1 MTNRITEWTRRAL
14 PLAWGLAGL
23 VPLAAAQGNP
33 GQAPVA
39 AWRIDGGAQVG
50 DAKVQ
55 RAADGTLSGSLFGEP
70 LTGFHAPGERL
81 GVWLR
86 GDPSRPSQAFVG
98 TETPDGTAMVG
109 RGYALDAGS
118 ASKNRNVFVFTAVR
132 EGGKPPRD
140 KPLPPADSA
149 GPAVVSGALPLL
161 ANGAPGDIVLEQA
174 ADGSLGGKI
183 LGDRLA
189 GHYAPRS
196 GTIVF
201 LRYDGRQPV
210 QLYTGSVT
218 PRGITGEFYA
228 LTPRAGGSERRM
240 RYEWS
245 AQAPQLAQAPA
256 IQNRLVPAL
265 TQGPLLLSPGVQAGL
280 QGRAAPVT
288 WQALWQEAWA
298 QANSEYVI
306 AVAPAARAHP
316 ACAGAID
323 LRAVVEQ
330 VIASVAAGRY
340 GDAVRHTGQFQS
352 GLLCLT
358 RTGARGVEFALS
370 VFVHKAVRR
379 LPPDQARAAV
389 QGAFNPALLTF
400 EQLQFTRSSWWLYAV
415 VANQRAIGNY
425 MRDYPR
431 DLGVLLYD
439 FNRAALVQ
447 SPAVDA
453 VLAALSDF
461 SRFGEGNCSLLE
473 MSRSEFRCRHGGAPG
488 LPGARQIGPDAGGG
502 LPSNLQTGGTTVCV
516 IDSARASG
524 PRGMLMC
531 AAQVT
536 AGMTIDPRASPKQL
550 FQPQPAVRDP
560 RCALSDEAQDAPKTE
575 PPKADPK
582 AADKPAVEP
591 PSWLQ
596 KVGEAV
602 WGAITALFDKT
613 PDPLPSADL
622 ASKQGADAARNALI
636 GLERNKALDNL
647 TSNDP
652 DAYGRYLK
660 AKEGLPATADFEG
673 RQGPD
678 VGPFGGGRGG
688 CGASAT
694 VASSRLRALQ
704 SCMGGDAGPTPTRS
718 GGVDP
723 TIALLAD
730 AGKAPPAAMACH
742 MQAGDLV
749 RAGMD
754 DPKCA
759 VARCVDAQSCPCNR
773 GPTPG
778 AGQAQTPPSD
788 PNTPVINCSGNAQNR
803 SGKTLAGDPCG
814 SLGPLPGTA
823 PPPGTGPGPLPPMP
837 GGPLPT
843 PLPRK

>member
-1 MTNRITEWTRRAL
+1 MTNRIAEWTRRAL
-14 PLAWGLAGL
+14 PLAWGLAVL

-33 GQAPVA
+33 GQAPGV

-50 DAKVQ
+50 AAELQ
-55 RAADGTLSGSLFGEP
+55 QAADGTLSGSIVGEP
-70 LTGFHAPGERL
+70 LTGFHAPGGRL
-81 GVWLR
+81 GVWL
-86 GDPSRPSQAFVG
+86 GGELSRPSQAFVD
-98 TETPDGTAMVG
+98 TETPDGTAMAG

-118 ASKNRNVFVFTAVR
+118 ASENRNVFVFTAVR
-132 EGGKPPRD
+132 EGGKPM
-140 KPLPPADSA
+140 PPADSA
-149 GPAVVSGALPLL
+149 GPAVVSG
-161 ANGAPGDIVLEQA
+161 
-174 ADGSLGGKI
+174 KI
-183 LGDRLA
+183 FGVRLA

-210 QLYTGSVT
+210 QLYTG
-218 PRGITGEFYA
+218 PAGEFYA
-228 LTPRAGGSERRM
+228 LTPRAGGSERGM
-240 RYEWS
+240 RYERS
-245 AQAPQLAQAPA
+245 AQAPQRAQAPA
-256 IQNRLVPAL
+256 IQNRLAPA
-265 TQGPLLLSPGVQAGL
+265 LSPGVQAGL
-280 QGRAAPVT
+280 QGRAAQVT

-316 ACAGAID
+316 ACAGEID
-323 LRAVVEQ
+323 LREVVEQ

-415 VANQRAIGNY
+415 AANQRAFGNY

-461 SRFGEGNCSLLE
+461 SRFGDGNCSLLE
-473 MSRSEFRCRHGGAPG
+473 MSQSEFRCRRGGAPG
-488 LPGARQIGPDAGGG
+488 LPGARQIGPDTGGG
-502 LPSNLQTGGTTVCV
+502 LPSNLQTGGTTACV

-524 PRGMLMC
+524 TRGMLMC

-596 KVGEAV
+596 KVGEAI

-613 PDPLPSADL
+613 PDLLPSADL

-636 GLERNKALDNL
+636 GLERNEALNNL

-673 RQGPD
+673 RQGPE
-678 VGPFGGGRGG
+678 VGPFGGRRGG

-694 VASSRLRALQ
+694 VAASRLRALQ
-704 SCMGGDAGPTPTRS
+704 RCMGGDAGPTPTRS

-730 AGKAPPAAMACH
+730 AGKAPPAVMACH

-749 RAGMD
+749 RIGMD

-788 PNTPVINCSGNAQNR
+788 PNAPTINCSGNAQSR

-814 SLGPLPGTA
+814 SLGPVPGTV
-823 PPPGTGPGPLPPMP
+823 PPPGMGPGPLPPVP
-837 GGPLPT
+837 VGSLPT